1 MTSFGIFLSCRR
13 ESHTSASK
21 GWRFPT
27 IVHFS
32 FSRDSPESVSSLRL
46 RQPLWRS
53 ACSSAVNNAGK
64 IQICGLSLCQI
75 FCRMLISFF
84 DSVSGFLTKI
94 SHLLSCQSFVVSI
107 CCYIIIHYSGGKQQS
122 KMSEERLR
130 KTKQFTRRI
139 KKQVLLLLCQ
149 DLKNWTSWLSSLYVI
164 LSVILNLVLNAKTKI
179 NAHVSWS
186 INPEHKPNLLNCSTG
201 PPTDS

>member
-1 MTSFGIFLSCRR
+1 MTSVGIFLSCRR

-53 ACSSAVNNAGK
+53 ACSGAVNNAVK

-84 DSVSGFLTKI
+84 ESLSGFLTKI

-139 KKQVLLLLCQ
+139 KKTSPATSVSRSEELNILKVITVCHPECHPEFNLECQ
-149 DLKNWTSWLSSLYVI
+149 DQDQCTCVLK
-164 LSVILNLVLNAKTKI
+164 
-179 NAHVSWS
+179 
-186 INPEHKPNLLNCSTG
+186 HKPRT
-201 PPTDS
+201 